1 MREMM
6 PKTYY
11 ERDPW
16 KHMRE
21 VYRMMQSGEAGPLLR
36 FVMLDVDTPEVNKLF
51 REAAAKPGSI
61 EEALQEAREQRLY
74 EKRRHGVPA
83 LTAA

>member
-1 MREMM
+1 M
-6 PKTYY
+6 TDY

-16 KHMRE
+16 EHMRK
-21 VYRMMQSGEAGPLLR
+21 VHRMMQSGQAGQLLR

-51 REAAAKPGSI
+51 REAAVKPGSI
-61 EEALQEAREQRLY
+61 EEALQDVREQRLY
-74 EKRRHGVPA
+74 QRRHRAPS